1 MADELAY
8 KRKARLRG
16 KNRKVKLTQVS
27 DMKNLTEADRQAR
40 KGKKRHRGVHVFD
53 RNANGNL
60 DRLKRDIDTRQY
72 HTSKGVE
79 VEQKCPCGKVRLLH
93 KLPYYPDHIAHH
105 AMMQVVMP
113 VMMKYYYF
121 DSSASI
127 PGKGMHFAKRRTERW
142 ISENSDAGRLY
153 YCKLDFVKFYQNI
166 DQQKCFAS
174 LCRTFGDRGIRYL
187 LYEAVTACREGLGI
201 GLYPIQ
207 PIANF
212 YTCELCRKLMAEFQ
226 VFVEIYC
233 DDIVIL
239 GRSKREVWKAVNFV
253 QRYAAEVFCQP
264 LHDNIGVQ
272 IIDSEHFLDFVGYRF
287 YIGRTWMRKR
297 MKIRFKQKMAR
308 LKDPLRR
315 YQVAISYKGWLQHC
329 DGLALWKSVM
339 KMNSFNDLKIPD
351 LDRRDKDGKRILEG
365 TRTNI
370 GMLLN
375 RPLVFT
381 DCELG
386 VKSKYDRPGA
396 IVQVRDEQGNK
407 MKFVTS
413 SPRLLQI
420 FEIVTEKK
428 AFPFTGRLVNNT
440 QTGYANYDIKD

>member
-1 MADELAY
+1 MAEELAY

-16 KNRKVKLTQVS
+16 KNRKVRLAQVS
-27 DMKNLTEADRQAR
+27 DMANLTEADHNAR
-40 KGKKRHRGVHVFD
+40 KRKKHHRGVRVFD
-53 RNANGNL
+53 RNPQGNL
-60 DRLKRDIDTRQY
+60 DRLKNDIDTGQY
-72 HTSKGVE
+72 HTSPGVE
-79 VEQKCPCGKVRLLH
+79 IEQPCPCGKIRLLH

-127 PGKGMHFAKRRTERW
+127 PGKGMHFAKRRTEKW
-142 ISENSDAGRLY
+142 IDKNKDAGRLY
-153 YCKLDFVKFYQNI
+153 YCKLDFVKFYHNI
-166 DQQKCFAS
+166 DQQKCFES
-174 LCRTFGDRGIRYL
+174 LCRTFGDKGIRYL
-187 LYEAVTACREGLGI
+187 LHEAVTACDHGLGI

-212 YTCELCRKLMAEFQ
+212 YTCDLCRTLMATFE

-239 GRSKREVWKAVNFV
+239 SRNKRQTWKAANFV
-253 QRYAAEVFCQP
+253 QRYAERVFCQP
-264 LHDNIGVQ
+264 LHENIGVQ

-287 YIGRTWMRKR
+287 YIGRTWLRKK
-297 MKIRFKQKMAR
+297 MKRRFKQKMAR
-308 LKDPLRR
+308 LRNPSRR
-315 YQVAISYKGWLQHC
+315 YQVAVSYKGWLINC

-339 KMNSFNDLKIPD
+339 KMNSFKDLQIPD

-375 RPLVFT
+375 RQVVFT
-381 DCELG
+381 DCEIG
-386 VKSKYDRPGA
+386 VKSKYDRQGA
-396 IVQVRDEQGNK
+396 VVQVRDDQGNLL
-407 MKFVTS
+407 KFVTS

-420 FEIVTEKK
+420 FEIVSERK
-428 AFPFTGRLVNNT
+428 AFPFTGRLVNT
-440 QTGYANYDIKD
+440 SQSGYANYDIKD

>member
-8 KRKARLRG
+8 NRKARLRG

-27 DMKNLTEADRQAR
+27 DMENLTEADRQAR

-127 PGKGMHFAKRRTERW
+127 PGKGMHFAKQRTERW

-166 DQQKCFAS
+166 DQQKCYES

-187 LYEAVTACREGLGI
+187 LHEAVTACREGLGI

-239 GRSKREVWKAVNFV
+239 GISKREVWKAVNFV
-253 QRYAAEVFCQP
+253 Q
-264 LHDNIGVQ
+264 
-272 IIDSEHFLDFVGYRF
+272 
-287 YIGRTWMRKR
+287 
-297 MKIRFKQKMAR
+297 
-308 LKDPLRR
+308 
-315 YQVAISYKGWLQHC
+315 
-329 DGLALWKSVM
+329 
-339 KMNSFNDLKIPD
+339 
-351 LDRRDKDGKRILEG
+351 
-365 TRTNI
+365 
-370 GMLLN
+370 
-375 RPLVFT
+375 
-381 DCELG
+381 
-386 VKSKYDRPGA
+386 
-396 IVQVRDEQGNK
+396 
-407 MKFVTS
+407 
-413 SPRLLQI
+413 
-420 FEIVTEKK
+420 
-428 AFPFTGRLVNNT
+428 
-440 QTGYANYDIKD
+440 